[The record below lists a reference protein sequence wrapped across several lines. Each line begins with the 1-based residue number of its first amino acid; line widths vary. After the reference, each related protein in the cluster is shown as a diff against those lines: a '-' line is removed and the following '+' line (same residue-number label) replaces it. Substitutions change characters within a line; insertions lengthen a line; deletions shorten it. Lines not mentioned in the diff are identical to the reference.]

1 MQKNILEIGAFLDG
15 NLNLNNHSFYL
26 GSSKMKKKKKERKTC
41 KTYNSI

>member
-26 GSSKMKKKKKERKTC
+26 GTSKIKKKKERK
-41 KTYNSI
+41 KNLQNI